1 MTDYGNNNQKQTPS
15 YAYANVPPK
24 GNETAL
30 MIEGLYNGLSYDL
43 QKMKKELMN
52 ELKYNALQAS
62 SLYQSVQKETGAA
75 TETNAQTAQS
85 MVRELKYGYQQ
96 NQMIYESLSG
106 ILTDDVLTKLE
117 TVEGKV
123 EVLEEID
130 KALADIKE
138 KLEEL
143 ASRSE
148 SDYEVLAESVKEK
161 VSEILTAQEEVDY
174 DKITE
179 SVCEKTES
187 SIAAHN
193 KEILDAVA
201 AIPVA
206 ENVDYA
212 RIVEEVSEK
221 VAELL
226 REAPATAEEAVSGI
240 DYDRIVYGAAEK
252 VVESL
257 PYPDKVDYRR
267 IDENFM
273 KAAESIRPAA
283 LDEEVL
289 AANIAAAVVQAIAEM
304 NPDAFAEA
312 VASKIVVPETAAE
325 EIDYEKLS
333 DMVIAKMPAPVE
345 PEPIDYDQLAEAIVA
360 KMPAPVEPEP
370 IDYDRLAE
378 AVVARMPEVIDYD
391 RISETVAEKAPQPE
405 TVDYAVMAQSVVDR
419 MPQTEA
425 VDYDALAQTIAE
437 KLPQAE
443 AIDYDRVYQ
452 AAKAAEVIPDPVD
465 YDRIAEIVETKL
477 SNEVDYDV
485 VVDEEGR
492 KQIARSVAEDID
504 YEGLSGKVAEG
515 IDYEGLSDK
524 VAEKIILPDIEVPK
538 AEEIDYDLLAEMVAQ
553 KIAVPQPEPPTYDV
567 VVDEDG
573 ARSIAECVAAAIDF
587 DTVTDKVAEKVKM
600 PAPEIVLPEPEAL
613 DYDALSDKVAE
624 KIVVPQA
631 EKTEID
637 YETLSSEVAEKIVVP
652 TFDILV
658 DEEGAE
664 KIADAVVEK
673 MRSQCPV
680 MEKEDTAEEA
690 APAAEEEVAEEAAP
704 AEETASEETAEA
716 EETVE
721 ETAEEESAP
730 AEEAVAETAEEE
742 AAPAE
747 EVNETAEEIAE
758 TETAETEEAQAE
770 PEAAEAEATED
781 AAAEPEEPAAA
792 EETVEETA
800 EEESAPAEEAAEAE
814 EEVAAGEAT
823 ESEPAPEQ
831 LVAESEGEILS
842 SSQSTIETEIAVTTA
857 EAAAYEEGDDN
868 NLVDAETGLV
878 IRLKRSFTAKMKQ
891 SDPAVKQYYSDIKNE
906 LTSYKRLNSN
916 LSWHGD
922 RFNFGRETVAKL
934 NICGKTLC
942 FYVALDPNDP
952 EYKTTVYHQ
961 KDVGA
966 QRAYESTPF
975 MVKVKSDAGLKKALR
990 LVGFLAEKLGTD
1002 KRDNFEPTDYVE
1014 EFRHES
1020 TKQLLEEGLIKV
1032 TKEKKV
1038 VLDFN

>member
-1 MTDYGNNNQKQTPS
+1 MTDYGNNNQKQPPFQ
-15 YAYANVPPK
+15 AYANVPPR

-62 SLYQSVQKETGAA
+62 SLYQAVQKETGSA

-130 KALADIKE
+130 KALAEIKE
-138 KLEEL
+138 KLDEL
-143 ASRSE
+143 ASRTE
-148 SDYEVLAESVKEK
+148 TDYTAIAEKVAEVLP
-161 VSEILTAQEEVDY
+161 AQEEVDY
-174 DKITE
+174 EKISETV
-179 SVCEKTES
+179 SEKTEA

-206 ENVDYA
+206 ENIDYT
-212 RIVEEVSEK
+212 RIAEEVGEK
-221 VAELL
+221 VAEML
-226 REAPATAEEAVSGI
+226 RETPVAAEGTAAV
-240 DYDRIVYGAAEK
+240 DYDRIIYGAAEK

-273 KAAESIRPAA
+273 KAAESIKPAMP
-283 LDEEVL
+283 DEEVL
-289 AANIAAAVVQAIAEM
+289 AANISAAVVKAISEM
-304 NPDAFAEA
+304 DTDALAQA
-312 VASKIVVPETAAE
+312 VAEKVTLPEAAPQ

-333 DMVIAKMPAPVE
+333 DM
-345 PEPIDYDQLAEAIVA
+345 IVA
-360 KMPAPVEPEP
+360 KMPVPADPEP
-370 IDYDRLAE
+370 VDYDTLAEAIIAKLPDPVDYDRLAD
-378 AVVARMPEVIDYD
+378 AVIARMPDAIDYD
-391 RISETVAEKAPQPE
+391 RISETVAEKAPVPE
-405 TVDYAVMAQSVVDR
+405 QIDYAVV
-419 MPQTEA
+419 
-425 VDYDALAQTIAE
+425 AQTVADKLPLDVDAMAAAIAE
-437 KLPQAE
+437 KLPQPE

-452 AAKAAEVIPDPVD
+452 AAKAAAVMPDPVD
-465 YDRIAEIVETKL
+465 YDRIAEIVEDGM
-477 SNEVDYDV
+477 SNELDYDV
-485 VVDEEGR
+485 VVDEEGAE
-492 KQIARSVAEDID
+492 KIARSVADGIDYEEISGKVAENIDYEGISDRVAESID
-504 YEGLSGKVAEG
+504 YEGLSE
-515 IDYEGLSDK
+515 K
-524 VAEKIILPDIEVPK
+524 VAEKVVIPDIEVPK
-538 AEEIDYDLLAEMVAQ
+538 AEEIDYDLLAEMVSQ
-553 KIAVPQPEPPTYDV
+553 KIVVPQPEPPTYDV
-567 VVDEDG
+567 VVDEEG
-573 ARSIAECVAAAIDF
+573 ARSIAESVAAAIDL
-587 DTVTDKVAEKVKM
+587 DTVTDKVAEKVKV
-600 PAPEIVLPEPEAL
+600 PTPEIVVPEPEAL

-624 KIVVPQA
+624 KIVVPQP
-631 EKTEID
+631 EKMEID
-637 YETLSSEVAEKIVVP
+637 YETLAGEVADKMTVP
-652 TFDILV
+652 SFDILV

-673 MRSQCPV
+673 MRAQCPV
-680 MEKEDTAEEA
+680 MEQ
-690 APAAEEEVAEEAAP
+690 PA
-704 AEETASEETAEA
+704 
-716 EETVE
+716 ETVE
-721 ETAEEESAP
+721 ETA
-730 AEEAVAETAEEE
+730 AEEA
-742 AAPAE
+742 P
-747 EVNETAEEIAE
+747 
-758 TETAETEEAQAE
+758 
-770 PEAAEAEATED
+770 
-781 AAAEPEEPAAA
+781 
-792 EETVEETA
+792 VEETA
-800 EEESAPAEEAAEAE
+800 EEAPAEEPAEEVTEEAAEETPAEEVAEETAEEAPVEAAEEAPAEEPAEEVTEEAAEEAPAEEAEEAPA
-814 EEVAAGEAT
+814 EEVAAEEIPAEAAEETAEEPVEETAEEAT
-823 ESEPAPEQ
+823 EPAEEPAEETAEEATAEGTEEVTEEVAPAEDDGQ
-831 LVAESEGEILS
+831 LTEGEILS

-878 IRLKRSFTAKMKQ
+878 LRLKRSFTAKMKQ

-922 RFNFGRETVAKL
+922 RFNFGRDTVAKV

-942 FYVALDPNDP
+942 FYLALDPNDP

-961 KDVGA
+961 KDVGG

-990 LVGFLAEKLGTD
+990 LVGFLAEKLGTE
-1002 KRDNFEPTDYVE
+1002 KEEGFEPVDYVE

-1038 VLDFN
+1038 DLNFN

>member
-1 MTDYGNNNQKQTPS
+1 MTDYGNNNQKQPPFQ
-15 YAYANVPPK
+15 AYANVPPR

-62 SLYQSVQKETGAA
+62 SLYQAVQKETGSA

-130 KALADIKE
+130 KALAEIKE
-138 KLEEL
+138 KLDEL
-143 ASRSE
+143 ASRTE
-148 SDYEVLAESVKEK
+148 TDYTAIAEKVAEVLP
-161 VSEILTAQEEVDY
+161 AQEEVDY
-174 DKITE
+174 EKISETV
-179 SVCEKTES
+179 SEKTEA

-206 ENVDYA
+206 ENIDYT
-212 RIVEEVSEK
+212 RIAEEVGEK
-221 VAELL
+221 VAEML
-226 REAPATAEEAVSGI
+226 RETPVAAEGTAAV
-240 DYDRIVYGAAEK
+240 DYDRIIYGAAEK

-273 KAAESIRPAA
+273 KAAESIKPAMP
-283 LDEEVL
+283 DEEVL
-289 AANIAAAVVQAIAEM
+289 AANISAAVVKAISEM
-304 NPDAFAEA
+304 DTDALAQA
-312 VASKIVVPETAAE
+312 VAEKVTLPEAAPQ

-333 DMVIAKMPAPVE
+333 DM
-345 PEPIDYDQLAEAIVA
+345 IVA
-360 KMPAPVEPEP
+360 KMPVPADPEP
-370 IDYDRLAE
+370 VDYDTLAEAIIAKLPDPVDYDRLAD
-378 AVVARMPEVIDYD
+378 AVIARMPDAIDYD
-391 RISETVAEKAPQPE
+391 RISETVAEKAPVPE
-405 TVDYAVMAQSVVDR
+405 QIDYAVV
-419 MPQTEA
+419 
-425 VDYDALAQTIAE
+425 AQTVADKLPLDVDAMAAAIAE
-437 KLPQAE
+437 KLPQPE

-452 AAKAAEVIPDPVD
+452 AAKAAAVMPDPVD
-465 YDRIAEIVETKL
+465 YDRIAEIVEDGM
-477 SNEVDYDV
+477 SNELDYDV
-485 VVDEEGR
+485 VVDEEGAE
-492 KQIARSVAEDID
+492 KIARSVADGIDYEEISGKVAENIDYEGISDRVAESID
-504 YEGLSGKVAEG
+504 YEGLSE
-515 IDYEGLSDK
+515 K
-524 VAEKIILPDIEVPK
+524 VAEKVVIPDIEVPK
-538 AEEIDYDLLAEMVAQ
+538 AEEIDYDLLAEMVSQ
-553 KIAVPQPEPPTYDV
+553 KIVVPQPEPPTYDV
-567 VVDEDG
+567 VVDEEG
-573 ARSIAECVAAAIDF
+573 ARSIAESVAAAIDL
-587 DTVTDKVAEKVKM
+587 DTVTDKVAEKVKV
-600 PAPEIVLPEPEAL
+600 PTPEIVVPEPEAL

-624 KIVVPQA
+624 KIVVPQP
-631 EKTEID
+631 EKMEID
-637 YETLSSEVAEKIVVP
+637 YETLAGEVADKMTVP
-652 TFDILV
+652 SFDILV

-673 MRSQCPV
+673 MRAQCPV
-680 MEKEDTAEEA
+680 MEQ
-690 APAAEEEVAEEAAP
+690 PA
-704 AEETASEETAEA
+704 
-716 EETVE
+716 ETVE
-721 ETAEEESAP
+721 ETA
-730 AEEAVAETAEEE
+730 AEEA
-742 AAPAE
+742 P
-747 EVNETAEEIAE
+747 
-758 TETAETEEAQAE
+758 
-770 PEAAEAEATED
+770 
-781 AAAEPEEPAAA
+781 
-792 EETVEETA
+792 VEETA
-800 EEESAPAEEAAEAE
+800 EEAPAEEPAEEVTEEAAEEAPAEEAEEAPA
-814 EEVAAGEAT
+814 EEVAAEEIPAEAAEETAEEPVEETAEEAT
-823 ESEPAPEQ
+823 EPAEEPAEETAEEATAEGTEEVTEEVAPAEDDGQ
-831 LVAESEGEILS
+831 LTEGEILS

-878 IRLKRSFTAKMKQ
+878 LRLKRSFTAKMKQ

-922 RFNFGRETVAKL
+922 RFNFGRDTVAKV

-942 FYVALDPNDP
+942 FYLALDPNDP

-961 KDVGA
+961 KDVGG

-990 LVGFLAEKLGTD
+990 LVGFLAEKLGTE
-1002 KRDNFEPTDYVE
+1002 KEEGFEPVDYVE

-1038 VLDFN
+1038 DLNFN

>member
-1 MTDYGNNNQKQTPS
+1 MTDYGNNNQKQTPFQ
-15 YAYANVPPK
+15 AYANVPPR

-62 SLYQSVQKETGAA
+62 SLYQAVQKETGSA

-130 KALADIKE
+130 KALAEIKE
-138 KLEEL
+138 KLDEL
-143 ASRSE
+143 ASRTE
-148 SDYEVLAESVKEK
+148 TDYTAIAEKVAEVLP
-161 VSEILTAQEEVDY
+161 AQEEVDY
-174 DKITE
+174 EKISETV
-179 SVCEKTES
+179 SEKTEA

-206 ENVDYA
+206 ENIDYT
-212 RIVEEVSEK
+212 RIAEEVGEK
-221 VAELL
+221 VAEML
-226 REAPATAEEAVSGI
+226 RETPVAAEGTAAV
-240 DYDRIVYGAAEK
+240 DYDRIIYGAAEK

-273 KAAESIRPAA
+273 KAAESIKPAMP
-283 LDEEVL
+283 DEEVL
-289 AANIAAAVVQAIAEM
+289 AANISAAVVKAISEM
-304 NPDAFAEA
+304 DTDALAQA
-312 VASKIVVPETAAE
+312 VAEKVTLPEAAPQ

-333 DMVIAKMPAPVE
+333 DM
-345 PEPIDYDQLAEAIVA
+345 IVA
-360 KMPAPVEPEP
+360 KMPVPADPEP
-370 IDYDRLAE
+370 VDYDTLAEAIIAKLPDPVDYDRLAD
-378 AVVARMPEVIDYD
+378 AVIARMPDAIDYD
-391 RISETVAEKAPQPE
+391 RISETVAEKAPVPE
-405 TVDYAVMAQSVVDR
+405 QIDYAVV
-419 MPQTEA
+419 
-425 VDYDALAQTIAE
+425 AQTVADKLPLDVDAMAAAIAE
-437 KLPQAE
+437 KLPQPE

-452 AAKAAEVIPDPVD
+452 AAKAAAVMPDPVD
-465 YDRIAEIVETKL
+465 YDRIAEIVEDGM
-477 SNEVDYDV
+477 SNELDYDV
-485 VVDEEGR
+485 VVDEEGAE
-492 KQIARSVAEDID
+492 KIARSVADGIDYEEISGKVAENIDYEGISDRVAESID
-504 YEGLSGKVAEG
+504 YEGLSE
-515 IDYEGLSDK
+515 K
-524 VAEKIILPDIEVPK
+524 VAEKVVIPDIEVPK
-538 AEEIDYDLLAEMVAQ
+538 AEEIDYDLLAEMVSQ
-553 KIAVPQPEPPTYDV
+553 KIVVPQPEPPTYDV
-567 VVDEDG
+567 VVDEEG
-573 ARSIAECVAAAIDF
+573 ARSIAESVAAAIDL
-587 DTVTDKVAEKVKM
+587 DTVTDKVAEKVKV
-600 PAPEIVLPEPEAL
+600 PTPEIVVPEPEAL

-624 KIVVPQA
+624 KIVVPQP

-637 YETLSSEVAEKIVVP
+637 YETLAGEVADKMTVP
-652 TFDILV
+652 SFDILV

-673 MRSQCPV
+673 MRAQCPV
-680 MEKEDTAEEA
+680 MEQPAETVEETAAEEA
-690 APAAEEEVAEEAAP
+690 PVEAAEEAPAEEPVEEVTEEVAEEAPAEEAEEAP
-704 AEETASEETAEA
+704 AEEVAAEETPAEAAEETAE
-716 EETVE
+716 EPVE
-721 ETAEEESAP
+721 ETAEEATEP
-730 AEEAVAETAEEE
+730 AEE
-742 AAPAE
+742 PA
-747 EVNETAEEIAE
+747 
-758 TETAETEEAQAE
+758 
-770 PEAAEAEATED
+770 
-781 AAAEPEEPAAA
+781 
-792 EETVEETA
+792 EETA
-800 EEESAPAEEAAEAE
+800 EEAAAEGTEEVTEEVAPAEDD
-814 EEVAAGEAT
+814 G
-823 ESEPAPEQ
+823 Q
-831 LVAESEGEILS
+831 LTEGEILS

-878 IRLKRSFTAKMKQ
+878 LRLKRSFTAKMKQ

-922 RFNFGRETVAKL
+922 RFNFGRDTVAKV

-942 FYVALDPNDP
+942 FYLALDPNDP

-961 KDVGA
+961 KDVGG

-990 LVGFLAEKLGTD
+990 LVGFLAEKLGTE
-1002 KRDNFEPTDYVE
+1002 KEEGFEPVDYVE

-1038 VLDFN
+1038 DLNFN

>member
-1 MTDYGNNNQKQTPS
+1 MTDYGNNNQKQTPFQ
-15 YAYANVPPK
+15 AYANVPPR

-62 SLYQSVQKETGAA
+62 SLYQAVQKETGSA

-130 KALADIKE
+130 KALAEIKE
-138 KLEEL
+138 KLDEL
-143 ASRSE
+143 ASRTE
-148 SDYEVLAESVKEK
+148 TDYTAIAEKVAEVLP
-161 VSEILTAQEEVDY
+161 AQEEVDY
-174 DKITE
+174 EKISETV
-179 SVCEKTES
+179 SEKTEA

-206 ENVDYA
+206 ENIDYT
-212 RIVEEVSEK
+212 RIAEEVGEK
-221 VAELL
+221 VAEML
-226 REAPATAEEAVSGI
+226 RETPVAAEGTAAV
-240 DYDRIVYGAAEK
+240 DYDRIIYGAAEK

-273 KAAESIRPAA
+273 KAAESIKPAMP
-283 LDEEVL
+283 DEEVL
-289 AANIAAAVVQAIAEM
+289 AANISAAVVKAISEM
-304 NPDAFAEA
+304 DTDALAQA
-312 VASKIVVPETAAE
+312 VAEKVTLPEAAPQ
-325 EIDYEKLS
+325 EIDYENLS
-333 DMVIAKMPAPVE
+333 DM
-345 PEPIDYDQLAEAIVA
+345 IVA
-360 KMPAPVEPEP
+360 KMPVPADPEP
-370 IDYDRLAE
+370 VDYDTLAEAIIAKLPDPVDYDRLAD
-378 AVVARMPEVIDYD
+378 AVIARMPDAIDYD
-391 RISETVAEKAPQPE
+391 RISETVAEKAPVPE
-405 TVDYAVMAQSVVDR
+405 QIDYAVV
-419 MPQTEA
+419 
-425 VDYDALAQTIAE
+425 AQTVADKLPLDVDAMAAAIAE
-437 KLPQAE
+437 KLPQPE

-452 AAKAAEVIPDPVD
+452 AAKAAAVMPDPVD
-465 YDRIAEIVETKL
+465 YDRIAEIVEDGM
-477 SNEVDYDV
+477 SNELDYDV
-485 VVDEEGR
+485 VVDEEGAE
-492 KQIARSVAEDID
+492 KIARSVADGIDYEEISGKVAENIDYEGISDRVAESID
-504 YEGLSGKVAEG
+504 YEGLSE
-515 IDYEGLSDK
+515 K
-524 VAEKIILPDIEVPK
+524 VAEKVVIPDIEVPK
-538 AEEIDYDLLAEMVAQ
+538 AEEIDYDLLAEMVSQ
-553 KIAVPQPEPPTYDV
+553 KIVVPQPEPPTYDV
-567 VVDEDG
+567 VVDEEG
-573 ARSIAECVAAAIDF
+573 ARSIAESVAAAIDL
-587 DTVTDKVAEKVKM
+587 DTVTDKVAEKVKV
-600 PAPEIVLPEPEAL
+600 PTPEIVVPEPEAL

-624 KIVVPQA
+624 KIVVPQP

-637 YETLSSEVAEKIVVP
+637 YETLAGEVADKMTVP
-652 TFDILV
+652 SFDILV

-673 MRSQCPV
+673 MRAQCPV
-680 MEKEDTAEEA
+680 MEQPAETVEETAAEEA
-690 APAAEEEVAEEAAP
+690 PVEAAEEAPAEEPVEEVTEEVAEEAPAEEAEEAP
-704 AEETASEETAEA
+704 AEEVAAEETPAEAAEETAE
-716 EETVE
+716 EPVE
-721 ETAEEESAP
+721 ETAEEATEP
-730 AEEAVAETAEEE
+730 AEE
-742 AAPAE
+742 PA
-747 EVNETAEEIAE
+747 
-758 TETAETEEAQAE
+758 
-770 PEAAEAEATED
+770 
-781 AAAEPEEPAAA
+781 
-792 EETVEETA
+792 EETA
-800 EEESAPAEEAAEAE
+800 EEAAAEGTEEVTEEVAPAEDD
-814 EEVAAGEAT
+814 G
-823 ESEPAPEQ
+823 Q
-831 LVAESEGEILS
+831 LTEGEILS

-878 IRLKRSFTAKMKQ
+878 LRLKRSFTAKMKQ

-922 RFNFGRETVAKL
+922 RFNFGRDTVAKV

-942 FYVALDPNDP
+942 FYLALDPNDP

-961 KDVGA
+961 KDVGG

-990 LVGFLAEKLGTD
+990 LVGFLAEKLGTE
-1002 KRDNFEPTDYVE
+1002 KEEGFEPVDYVE

-1038 VLDFN
+1038 DLNFN

>member
-1 MTDYGNNNQKQTPS
+1 MTDYGNNNQKQPPFQ
-15 YAYANVPPK
+15 AYANVPPR

-62 SLYQSVQKETGAA
+62 SLYQAVQKETGSA

-130 KALADIKE
+130 KALAEIKE
-138 KLEEL
+138 KLDEL
-143 ASRSE
+143 ASRTE
-148 SDYEVLAESVKEK
+148 TDYTAIAEKVAEVLP
-161 VSEILTAQEEVDY
+161 AQEEVEY
-174 DKITE
+174 ENISETV
-179 SVCEKTES
+179 SEKTEA

-206 ENVDYA
+206 ENIDYT
-212 RIVEEVSEK
+212 RIAEEVGEK
-221 VAELL
+221 VAEML
-226 REAPATAEEAVSGI
+226 RETPVAAEGTAAV
-240 DYDRIVYGAAEK
+240 DYDRIIYGAAEK

-273 KAAESIRPAA
+273 KAAESIKPAMP
-283 LDEEVL
+283 DEEVL
-289 AANIAAAVVQAIAEM
+289 AANISAAVVKAISEM
-304 NPDAFAEA
+304 DTDALAQA
-312 VASKIVVPETAAE
+312 VAEKVTLPEAAPQ

-333 DMVIAKMPAPVE
+333 DM
-345 PEPIDYDQLAEAIVA
+345 IVA
-360 KMPAPVEPEP
+360 KMPVPADPEP
-370 IDYDRLAE
+370 VDYDTLSEAIIAKLPDPVDYDRLAD
-378 AVVARMPEVIDYD
+378 AVIARMPEAIDYD
-391 RISETVAEKAPQPE
+391 RISETVAEKAPVPE
-405 TVDYAVMAQSVVDR
+405 QIDYAVV
-419 MPQTEA
+419 
-425 VDYDALAQTIAE
+425 AQTVADKLPLDVDAMAAAIAE
-437 KLPQAE
+437 KLPQPE

-452 AAKAAEVIPDPVD
+452 AAKAAAVMPDPVD
-465 YDRIAEIVETKL
+465 YDRIAEIVEDGM
-477 SNEVDYDV
+477 SNEPDYDV
-485 VVDEEGR
+485 VVDEEGAE
-492 KQIARSVAEDID
+492 KIARSVADGIDYEEISGKVAENIDYEGISDRVAESID
-504 YEGLSGKVAEG
+504 YEGLSE
-515 IDYEGLSDK
+515 K
-524 VAEKIILPDIEVPK
+524 VAEKVVIPDIEVPK
-538 AEEIDYDLLAEMVAQ
+538 AEEIDYDLLAEMVSQ
-553 KIAVPQPEPPTYDV
+553 KIVVPQPEPPTYDV
-567 VVDEDG
+567 VVDEEG
-573 ARSIAECVAAAIDF
+573 ARSIAESVAAAIDL
-587 DTVTDKVAEKVKM
+587 DTVTDKVAEKVKV
-600 PAPEIVLPEPEAL
+600 PTPEIVVPEPEAL

-624 KIVVPQA
+624 KIVVPQP

-637 YETLSSEVAEKIVVP
+637 YETLAGEVADKMTVP
-652 TFDILV
+652 SFDILV

-673 MRSQCPV
+673 MRAQCPV
-680 MEKEDTAEEA
+680 MEQSA
-690 APAAEEEVAEEAAP
+690 
-704 AEETASEETAEA
+704 
-716 EETVE
+716 ETVE
-721 ETAEEESAP
+721 ETA
-730 AEEAVAETAEEE
+730 AEEA
-742 AAPAE
+742 P
-747 EVNETAEEIAE
+747 
-758 TETAETEEAQAE
+758 
-770 PEAAEAEATED
+770 
-781 AAAEPEEPAAA
+781 
-792 EETVEETA
+792 VEETA
-800 EEESAPAEEAAEAE
+800 EEVPAEEPAEEVTEEAAEEAPAEEAEEAPA
-814 EEVAAGEAT
+814 EEVAAEETPAEAAEEPAEEPVEETAEEAT
-823 ESEPAPEQ
+823 EPAEEPAEETAEEAADEGTEEVTEEVAPAEDDGQ
-831 LVAESEGEILS
+831 LTEGEILS

-878 IRLKRSFTAKMKQ
+878 LRLKRSFTAKMKQ

-922 RFNFGRETVAKL
+922 RFNFGRDTVAKV

-942 FYVALDPNDP
+942 FYLALDPNDP

-961 KDVGA
+961 KDVGG

-990 LVGFLAEKLGTD
+990 LVGFLAEKLGTE
-1002 KRDNFEPTDYVE
+1002 KEEGFEPVDYVE

-1038 VLDFN
+1038 DLNFN

>member
-148 SDYEVLAESVKEK
+148 PDYEVLAESVKEK

-289 AANIAAAVVQAIAEM
+289 AANIAGGRRSGDSGNESRCLCGGRSLQDRRSR
-304 NPDAFAEA
+304 NGRGRNRLRKTLRHGHRQDARARRA
-312 VASKIVVPETAAE
+312 RAHR
-325 EIDYEKLS
+325 LR
-333 DMVIAKMPAPVE
+333 PARGG
-345 PEPIDYDQLAEAIVA
+345 DRRQDARA
-360 KMPAPVEPEP
+360 VEPEP

-419 MPQTEA
+419 MPQAEA

-524 VAEKIILPDIEVPK
+524 VAEKIILPEIEVPK

-680 MEKEDTAEEA
+680 IEKEDTAEEA

-730 AEEAVAETAEEE
+730 AEEA
-742 AAPAE
+742 APAE

-781 AAAEPEEPAAA
+781 AAAEPEETAAA

-878 IRLKRSFTAKMKQ
+878 IVKARFTAKMKQ

>member
-1 MTDYGNNNQKQTPS
+1 MTDYGNNNQKQPPFQ
-15 YAYANVPPK
+15 AYANVPPR

-62 SLYQSVQKETGAA
+62 SLYQAVQKETGSA

-130 KALADIKE
+130 KALAEIKE
-138 KLEEL
+138 KLDEL
-143 ASRSE
+143 ASRTE
-148 SDYEVLAESVKEK
+148 TDYTAIAEKVAEVLP
-161 VSEILTAQEEVDY
+161 AQEEVDY
-174 DKITE
+174 EKISETV
-179 SVCEKTES
+179 SEKTEA

-206 ENVDYA
+206 ENIDYT
-212 RIVEEVSEK
+212 RIAEEVGEK
-221 VAELL
+221 VAEML
-226 REAPATAEEAVSGI
+226 RETPVAAEGTAAV
-240 DYDRIVYGAAEK
+240 DYDRIIYGAAEK

-273 KAAESIRPAA
+273 KAAESIKPAMP
-283 LDEEVL
+283 DEEVL
-289 AANIAAAVVQAIAEM
+289 AANISAAVVKAISEM
-304 NPDAFAEA
+304 DTDALAQA
-312 VASKIVVPETAAE
+312 VAEKVTLPEAAPQ

-333 DMVIAKMPAPVE
+333 DM
-345 PEPIDYDQLAEAIVA
+345 IVA
-360 KMPAPVEPEP
+360 KMPVPADPEP
-370 IDYDRLAE
+370 VDYDTLAEAIIAKLPDPVDYDRLAD
-378 AVVARMPEVIDYD
+378 AVIARMPDAIDYD
-391 RISETVAEKAPQPE
+391 RISETVAEKAPVPE
-405 TVDYAVMAQSVVDR
+405 QIDYAVV
-419 MPQTEA
+419 
-425 VDYDALAQTIAE
+425 AQTVADKLPLDVDAMAAAIAE
-437 KLPQAE
+437 KLPQPE

-452 AAKAAEVIPDPVD
+452 AAKAAAVMPDPVD
-465 YDRIAEIVETKL
+465 YDRIAEIVEDGM
-477 SNEVDYDV
+477 SNELDYDV
-485 VVDEEGR
+485 VVDEEGAE
-492 KQIARSVAEDID
+492 KIARSVADGIDYEEISGKVAENIDYEGISDRVAESID
-504 YEGLSGKVAEG
+504 YEGLSE
-515 IDYEGLSDK
+515 K
-524 VAEKIILPDIEVPK
+524 VAEKVVIPDIEVPK
-538 AEEIDYDLLAEMVAQ
+538 AEEIDYDLLAEMVSQ
-553 KIAVPQPEPPTYDV
+553 KIVVPQPEPPTYDV
-567 VVDEDG
+567 VVDEEG
-573 ARSIAECVAAAIDF
+573 ARSIAESVAAAIDL
-587 DTVTDKVAEKVKM
+587 DTVTDKVAEKVKV
-600 PAPEIVLPEPEAL
+600 PTPEIVVPEPEAL

-624 KIVVPQA
+624 KIVVPQP

-637 YETLSSEVAEKIVVP
+637 YETLAGEVADKMTVP
-652 TFDILV
+652 SFDILV

-673 MRSQCPV
+673 MRAQCPV
-680 MEKEDTAEEA
+680 MEQSA
-690 APAAEEEVAEEAAP
+690 
-704 AEETASEETAEA
+704 
-716 EETVE
+716 ETVE
-721 ETAEEESAP
+721 ETA
-730 AEEAVAETAEEE
+730 AEEA
-742 AAPAE
+742 P
-747 EVNETAEEIAE
+747 
-758 TETAETEEAQAE
+758 
-770 PEAAEAEATED
+770 
-781 AAAEPEEPAAA
+781 
-792 EETVEETA
+792 VEETA
-800 EEESAPAEEAAEAE
+800 EEVPAEEPAEEVTEEAAEEAPAEEAEETPA
-814 EEVAAGEAT
+814 EEVAAEETPAEAAEEPAEEPVEETAEEAT
-823 ESEPAPEQ
+823 EPAEEPAEETAEEAAAEGTEEVTEEVAPAEDDGQ
-831 LVAESEGEILS
+831 LTEGEILS

-878 IRLKRSFTAKMKQ
+878 LRLKRSFTAKMKQ

-922 RFNFGRETVAKL
+922 RFNFGRDTVAKV

-942 FYVALDPNDP
+942 FYLALDPNDP

-961 KDVGA
+961 KDVGG

-990 LVGFLAEKLGTD
+990 LVGFLAEKLGTE
-1002 KRDNFEPTDYVE
+1002 KEEGFEPVDYVE

-1038 VLDFN
+1038 DLNFN